1 VAEAEGD
8 EAAALGVADPADEGL
23 EHARASPPGEVE
35 AGDGV
40 AVPGGER
47 PAPLRPADDREEAD
61 PLRAEPGAL
70 LARGPGEVGLSPAA
84 GPEVLGA
91 VEAGGAQPVLEGE
104 VVGVADPEAALLRG
118 VDQEEPAER
127 PEGLAAERQLALL
140 LEDRD
145 APAGVGQLRG
155 GGEAGEPGTDDD
167 DVAQLGPPSGQ
178 GQMSWRRIMLWLWRA
193 RGVMVSTRSGEAS

>member
-1 VAEAEGD
+1 L
-8 EAAALGVADPADEGL
+8 LG
-23 EHARASPPGEVE
+23 
-35 AGDGV
+35 
-40 AVPGGER
+40 
-47 PAPLRPADDREEAD
+47 
-61 PLRAEPGAL
+61 
-70 LARGPGEVGLSPAA
+70 
-84 GPEVLGA
+84 
-91 VEAGGAQPVLEGE
+91 
-104 VVGVADPEAALLRG
+104 G